1 MTDATGTARNDGF
14 EFVIAEPGVELSVQ
28 RSGEGPTVLL
38 VGGLGMPS
46 VTWNICGLPRSLVD
60 AGFQVIA
67 YNARGMSPSSAPA
80 APYSVADLAGD
91 AAAILDHFQV
101 GQATI
106 VGYSMGCY
114 IAQTLLRS
122 RPELV
127 RALVLFA
134 GLQPSPVGAMVGEM
148 ELGLIERYGELPR
161 EVLVFE
167 QLLTTL
173 HLPMLQDPATVQGW
187 KQALSAGYESGWAG
201 LEGFKGQLTASQQ
214 WITAGEPTPEH
225 LGAIDVPTL
234 VLAFEHD
241 LFFPPALCEA
251 TARLIPTAEF
261 AQIDGAGHGGIFT
274 APGDSIARITKF
286 CARTAGWVCAAFS
299 RPVAP
304 VRDRPISDATRAGVG
319 VL

>member
-1 MTDATGTARNDGF
+1 MSDVAGTTPNDGF
-14 EFVIAEPGVELSVQ
+14 EFIVAERGVELAVQ
-28 RSGEGPTVLL
+28 RSGEGPAVLL
-38 VGGLGMPS
+38 VGGLGMPAI
-46 VTWNICGLPRSLVD
+46 TWEICGLPRSLVD
-60 AGFQVIA
+60 AGFQVIV

-80 APYSVADLAGD
+80 APYSVADLADD

-101 GQATI
+101 RQAVV

-114 IAQTLLRS
+114 TAQMLLRG

-127 RALVLFA
+127 SALVLFA

-148 ELGLIERYGELPR
+148 ELGLIERYGEVPR

-173 HLPMLQDPATVQGW
+173 HSPMLQDPATVQGW
-187 KQALSAGYESGWAG
+187 QQVLSAGYDSGWAG
-201 LEGFKGQLTASQQ
+201 PEGFKGQLTASQQ
-214 WITAGEPTPEH
+214 WITAGEPAPEH
-225 LGAIDVPTL
+225 LRAIDVPTL

-251 TARLIPTAEF
+251 TARLIPAAEF

-274 APGDSIARITKF
+274 GPGDSVDRITKF
-286 CARTAGWVCAAFS
+286 CCAH
-299 RPVAP
+299 R
-304 VRDRPISDATRAGVG
+304 GN
-319 VL
+319 

>member
-1 MTDATGTARNDGF
+1 MSDTTGTTPNDGF
-14 EFVIAEPGVELSVQ
+14 EFVIAEPGVELAVQ
-28 RSGEGPTVLL
+28 RSGDGPTVLL

-46 VTWNICGLPRSLVD
+46 ITWDICGLPRSLVD

-67 YNARGMSPSSAPA
+67 YNTRGMSPSSAPG

-101 GQATI
+101 GQATVI
-106 VGYSMGCY
+106 GYSMGCY
-114 IAQTLLRS
+114 TAQTLLRS
-122 RPELV
+122 RPDLV

-173 HLPMLQDPATVQGW
+173 HPPMLQDPAMVKGW
-187 KQALSAGYESGWAG
+187 HQALSAGYDSGWARP
-201 LEGFKGQLTASQQ
+201 EGFKGQLTASQR
-214 WITAGEPTPEH
+214 WITAGEPLPEY
-225 LGAIDVPTL
+225 LRAIDVPTL
-234 VLAFEHD
+234 VLAFEYD

-251 TARLIPTAEF
+251 TARLIPGAEF
-261 AQIDGAGHGGIFT
+261 VQIDGAGHGGIFT
-274 APGDSIARITKF
+274 GPGDSLARITEF
-286 CARTAGWVCAAFS
+286 CCAHRGS
-299 RPVAP
+299 
-304 VRDRPISDATRAGVG
+304 
-319 VL
+319 

>member
-1 MTDATGTARNDGF
+1 MSDTTNTTPNDGF
-14 EFVIAEPGVELSVQ
+14 EFVIAEPGVELAVK

-46 VTWNICGLPRSLVD
+46 ITWEICGLPRSLVD
-60 AGFQVIA
+60 AGFQVVA
-67 YNARGMSPSSAPA
+67 YNARGMSPSSVPA

-91 AAAILDHFQV
+91 AAAILDHFGV
-101 GQATI
+101 GQAI
-106 VGYSMGCY
+106 VVGYSMGCY
-114 IAQTLLRS
+114 TAQTLLRS
-122 RPELV
+122 RPQLV
-127 RALVLFA
+127 QALVLFA

-148 ELGLIERYGELPR
+148 ELGLIERYGEVPR

-173 HLPMLQDPATVQGW
+173 HSSMLQDPATVRGW
-187 KQALSAGYESGWAG
+187 HQILSAGYEGGWAG
-201 LEGFKGQLTASQQ
+201 PDGFKGQLTASQQ

-225 LGAIDVPTL
+225 LRAIGVPAL

-251 TARLIPTAEF
+251 TARLIPNAEF

-274 APGDSIARITKF
+274 GPGDSVARITKF
-286 CARTAGWVCAAFS
+286 C
-299 RPVAP
+299 
-304 VRDRPISDATRAGVG
+304 RAHRGG
-319 VL
+319 